1 MSADEIHSVKD
12 RLSSIY
18 LEQLKQRSEILTT
31 IYSGLKSRSASKA
44 DYALLALEAHKLAG
58 TGTTYGYP
66 AISLAAEP
74 LDVSLQ
80 RVDPSVEEVS
90 ELLRTLLQA
99 VEQALS
105 GHPGSPSAAIETAPA
120 PAPAVVPPP
129 KGYRPS
135 ILVADDD
142 PAIQSLLAELLA
154 AFAIVQIVGTGS
166 EALAAMRTTR
176 FDLVLLDHRLPD
188 MDGHSV
194 IGAMRTSGK
203 SAQTIVMMLT
213 AVRDGVEVAKLL
225 LAGAADY
232 VIKPFHPGS
241 LMKRVQ
247 TVISN
252 RTPTVLVAD
261 DDRLVREVLHK
272 KFRDRGI
279 NVLFASNGVDAL
291 SIARA
296 ERPQL
301 VLLDIG
307 MPRLDGIGVLN
318 ELKSNAETKETPVVI
333 LSARTTSRDVSEA
346 LNRGAN
352 LYIVKPFLPDDAIGQ
367 CAAFLFPPRASAA

>member
-1 MSADEIHSVKD
+1 
-12 RLSSIY
+12 
-18 LEQLKQRSEILTT
+18 
-31 IYSGLKSRSASKA
+31 
-44 DYALLALEAHKLAG
+44 
-58 TGTTYGYP
+58 
-66 AISLAAEP
+66 
-74 LDVSLQ
+74 
-80 RVDPSVEEVS
+80 
-90 ELLRTLLQA
+90 
-99 VEQALS
+99 
-105 GHPGSPSAAIETAPA
+105 
-120 PAPAVVPPP
+120 
-129 KGYRPS
+129 
-135 ILVADDD
+135 
-142 PAIQSLLAELLA
+142 
-154 AFAIVQIVGTGS
+154 
-166 EALAAMRTTR
+166 
-176 FDLVLLDHRLPD
+176 
-188 MDGHSV
+188 
-194 IGAMRTSGK
+194 
-203 SAQTIVMMLT
+203 
-213 AVRDGVEVAKLL
+213 
-225 LAGAADY
+225 
-232 VIKPFHPGS
+232 
-241 LMKRVQ
+241 MKRVQ